1 MWYYRTKAGVIGPV
15 SGEEMVRLIDAGE
28 IVETTLVRRDGQSD
42 WSEAWQTDRAGYLRA
57 MSSVDSNYSIDG
69 AYAGQVASVWSRIG
83 AHLLDA
89 LFLGI
94 LSSILGWVVGLVV
107 NFSDGYTISGMVKF
121 TVAYSLILVF
131 LYYGIPSG
139 SKQQATFGMQI
150 LNIKF
155 VRATGGKVGIIRGGL
170 RPLAMTL
177 SIIPFY
183 LGFIAALFNEQRIT
197 LHDLICGTR
206 VVRA

>member
-83 AHLLDA
+83 ACFLDTIFTSIVNNILTLVLGFLLGNTDYTDSEITK
-89 LFLGI
+89 LSFLC
-94 LSSILGWVVGLVV
+94 V
-107 NFSDGYTISGMVKF
+107 
-121 TVAYSLILVF
+121 LIFLT

-139 SKQQATFGMQI
+139 SSKQATFGMQMLKI
-150 LNIKF
+150 RFIQPN
-155 VRATGGKVGIIRGGL
+155 GQKVGFIRGAL
-170 RPLAMTL
+170 RSYAFAL
-177 SIIPFY
+177 SIMPLF
-183 LGFIAALFNEQRIT
+183 LGLIAALFNEQRIT